1 MLKRALAL
9 CTITALAACVPSEPT
24 VTDYNGDSVKIAVT
38 NFAGEG
44 QRPTVA
50 TDAEALRICT
60 KGGKRTAEYASSR
73 WINDVQFEHLYLCL

>member
-1 MLKRALAL
+1 MKKIAVLVFLSA
-9 CTITALAACVPSEPT
+9 AACVPSEPT
-24 VTDYNGDSVKIAVT
+24 VTDYNGDSVRIALT

-44 QRPTVA
+44 QHPTA
-50 TDAEALRICT
+50 AADAEALRICE